1 MTEIGEKIKSAILK
15 NQEALNR
22 FRTKQEGFLVKKQ
35 QITRDIEE
43 ARETWNKTLE
53 QLPEMTFGR

>member
-1 MTEIGEKIKSAILK
+1 MTDIGEKISRAIRK

-22 FRTKQEGFLVKKQ
+22 FRTRQEGFLVKKQ

-43 ARETWNKTLE
+43 ARVTWNKTLE